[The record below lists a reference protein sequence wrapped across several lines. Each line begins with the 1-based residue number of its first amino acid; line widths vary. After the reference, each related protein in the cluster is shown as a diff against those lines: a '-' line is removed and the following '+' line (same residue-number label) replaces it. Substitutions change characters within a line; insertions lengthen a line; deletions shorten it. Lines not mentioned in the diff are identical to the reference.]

1 VTSCLLRLI
10 LILMAPV
17 WASAAPLQAVP
28 AGDYRPLRAAQAEPL
43 QEGFEAAWLA
53 ALGEQLG
60 NEIALVETAVHP
72 DLRIGAVAAGTVYF
86 SSEIAALAAAEAGP
100 GQWADLD
107 GEPFCVTAGSPHAA
121 VVASRFGG
129 IARVYPSAAHALIG
143 LKLGECRAVVD
154 DRLLLEQIAVLPEW
168 RRYNRL
174 LTLPDEAVSP
184 LRVDASDAALQQR
197 IEHVIAS
204 KHGQQALADIT
215 QHWIDEVAFR
225 AYVLADT
232 LDCH

>member
-10 LILMAPV
+10 VILMAPV

-107 GEPFCVTAGSPHAA
+107 GEPFCVTAGSPHA
-121 VVASRFGG
+121 
-129 IARVYPSAAHALIG
+129 
-143 LKLGECRAVVD
+143 VVD

-197 IEHVIAS
+197 IEHLIAS

-215 QHWIDEVAFR
+215 QHWIDEVAFQ